1 MRQQR
6 AFEWLRDR
14 VDPRGSRGVFAP
26 ALWNCGLRLDDGP
39 PSLIAQ
45 LEERTAIDGAHDQRG
60 CERVDRELQQGEY
73 LAVDVFLTGRCA
85 EVTMWRTVERI
96 TLDPEDRGVVYDVGG
111 KAVGSVL
118 DGSTPP
124 YVTLAMTQDELLAAA
139 EQHEG

>member
-1 MRQQR
+1 MKL
-6 AFEWLRDR
+6 LRR
-14 VDPRGSRGVFAP
+14 VAEAEQAMVAGRSAEP
-26 ALWNCGLRLDDGP
+26 LGLCWT
-39 PSLIAQ
+39 S
-45 LEERTAIDGAHDQRG
+45 G